1 MSSSEARST
10 VQVETDGRVL
20 AEADVRPGREPG
32 VVVSAMRVESGHLPR
47 GVRARLVD
55 AVLALPLVGS
65 AERLVASVPIGDA
78 EMLDRMRER
87 SDEVRTHYAGAT
99 TIVEAQLVPRPRW
112 GAAR

>member
-1 MSSSEARST
+1 MTRPEDHST

-20 AEADVRPGREPG
+20 AEADVRRGGEPG
-32 VVVSAMRVESGHLPR
+32 VVVSAMHVESGHLPL

-87 SDEVRTHYAGAT
+87 SDEMRAHYAGAT
-99 TIVEAQLVPRPRW
+99 TIVEARLVPRPRQP
-112 GAAR
+112 

>member
-1 MSSSEARST
+1 MTRSEDHST

-20 AEADVRPGREPG
+20 AEADVRLGGEPG
-32 VVVSAMRVESGHLPR
+32 VVVSAMHVESGHLPL
-47 GVRARLVD
+47 GVRARLVA

-87 SDEVRTHYAGAT
+87 SDEMRAHYAGAT
-99 TIVEAQLVPRPRW
+99 TIVEARLVPRPRQP
-112 GAAR
+112 

>member
-1 MSSSEARST
+1 MSRSDACST
-10 VQVETDGRVL
+10 VRVETDGRVL

-32 VVVSAMRVESGHLPR
+32 VVLSSMHVEAGHLPL
-47 GVRARLVD
+47 GVRSRLVD

-87 SDEVRTHYAGAT
+87 SNGMQAHYAGAT
-99 TIVEAQLVPRPRW
+99 TIVEARLVPRPRQP
-112 GAAR
+112 